1 MIGSN
6 LLSTIFNL
14 NLKYRIV
21 AIDNLSRGKLSNI
34 PPHILQSIEFR
45 HCDLAYN
52 DSWAFDL
59 SSDDIIIHIADIV
72 AGIGYVFE
80 NEWSVFRTNILIN
93 SNIAKIVTLNNPYKL
108 IYLGTACSYPD
119 FLQQSLSD
127 SGLIESDKFP
137 ASPESGYG
145 WSKLIGEI
153 EFKLCTKSSSTKLI
167 TLDLHNV
174 YGWPCTYSDS
184 TSQVIPALIYKS
196 ITSKD
201 GVLEVWGDGSQGRA
215 FVHADDVSFSII
227 NAIEYSGG
235 ESTFMIGP
243 NHCNSIKEIAEII
256 ISHPDIKISS
266 LIFDTSKPTGDI
278 GRFSLST
285 LSYDVLGW
293 KPSVDIKS
301 GIYGLIENIKLD
313 YSNGT

>member
-1 MIGSN
+1 
-6 LLSTIFNL
+6 
-14 NLKYRIV
+14 
-21 AIDNLSRGKLSNI
+21 
-34 PPHILQSIEFR
+34 
-45 HCDLAYN
+45 
-52 DSWAFDL
+52 
-59 SSDDIIIHIADIV
+59 
-72 AGIGYVFE
+72 
-80 NEWSVFRTNILIN
+80 
-93 SNIAKIVTLNNPYKL
+93 
-108 IYLGTACSYPD
+108 
-119 FLQQSLSD
+119 
-127 SGLIESDKFP
+127 
-137 ASPESGYG
+137 
-145 WSKLIGEI
+145 
-153 EFKLCTKSSSTKLI
+153 
-167 TLDLHNV
+167 
-174 YGWPCTYSDS
+174 
-184 TSQVIPALIYKS
+184 
-196 ITSKD
+196 
-201 GVLEVWGDGSQGRA
+201 
-215 FVHADDVSFSII
+215 VSFSII